1 MEGTHNPIKVPSA
14 FSPLKKRN
22 SENNNDNI
30 AAVNNSLSAVVNF
43 LSITFFFAFREIY
56 SIYFRLSSV
65 VLHIIKLIKLT
76 PMITLILII
85 KILYCFDRN
94 NNGYIKF

>member
-43 LSITFFFAFREIY
+43 LSITFFLPFVKFTQYILDY
-56 SIYFRLSSV
+56 LVLSY
-65 VLHIIKLIKLT
+65 
-76 PMITLILII
+76 IL
-85 KILYCFDRN
+85 LS
-94 NNGYIKF
+94 